1 MKQLLWLILPVLA
14 RAAQIDGTITV
25 TKATGTAE
33 LLGSPPKSISLAA
46 QFAPNSRVAT
56 GADSTYEVFMSNGTK
71 LIINKDAVV
80 FFKTLKQEAGSA
92 IPVPADGNP
101 VKESD
106 ASVTEIEVEKG
117 KVVGDV
123 KKLDKQSAFTLK
135 TPVGTVRIKGTVFA
149 VEIVPNKDGTF
160 QFNVACAKGLVQVEV
175 PGMKGGAVSIKPGQ
189 QLSMKA
195 PALQPMANQPP
206 PPPPAKKEE
215 KGEEKKEEGDKP
227 KPEGDKPAPA
237 DAPPPPPPEMKIEPM
252 KAGLIPVSLPGHMP
266 GELAPPPPGPPPP
279 PAVKENPIDKVI
291 NNLQS
296 VLQEQQTN
304 PSPTGG

>member
-1 MKQLLWLILPVLA
+1 MKQLLWLVLPVQALA
-14 RAAQIDGTITV
+14 GLIDGTITV

-33 LLGSPPKSISLAA
+33 LLGSPPKGVGLAA
-46 QFAPNSRVAT
+46 QFPPNSRLGT
-56 GADSTYEVFMSNGTK
+56 GADSTYEVFLSNGTK
-71 LIINKDAVV
+71 LIVNKDAVV
-80 FFKTLKQEAGSA
+80 FFKTLKQIEGS
-92 IPVPADGNP
+92 ILPVPADGNP

-123 KKLDKQSAFTLK
+123 KKLDKQSSFTLK

-175 PGMKGGAVSIKPGQ
+175 PGMKGGALSIKPGQ

-195 PALQPMANQPP
+195 PALQPIANQPAM
-206 PPPPAKKEE
+206 PPPAKKEE
-215 KGEEKKEEGDKP
+215 GGDKP
-227 KPEGDKPAPA
+227 KGEGDKPA
-237 DAPPPPPPEMKIEPM
+237 DAPPPAPEMKVEPM
-252 KAGLIPVSLPGHMP
+252 KAGLIPVSLPGHTA

-279 PAVKENPIDKVI
+279 PPANAPAALD
-291 NNLQS
+291 NLIQR
-296 VLQEQQTN
+296 VQDTVNREQIN